1 MIITL
6 KISLQY
12 IWYIKTTINLS
23 KMVKYD
29 LQLDFK
35 YKILSQINQM
45 QN

>member
-6 KISLQY
+6 KIRLQY
-12 IWYIKTTINLS
+12 IWYNKTTINFG
-23 KMVKYD
+23 KIIKYD

-45 QN
+45 QK